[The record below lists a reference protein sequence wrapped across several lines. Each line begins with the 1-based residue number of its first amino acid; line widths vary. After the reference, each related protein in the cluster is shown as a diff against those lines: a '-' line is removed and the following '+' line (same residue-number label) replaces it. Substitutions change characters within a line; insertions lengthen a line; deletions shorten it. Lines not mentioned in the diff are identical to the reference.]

1 VKNGQRELGSKYFG
15 RAVKKWRLTAGL
27 SQEELARRA
36 RVSVAVVGTVERE
49 QGHTSGEILCKLC
62 LGLESELGKPI
73 LGAVFY
79 DGLEAC
85 WTDLLAIDQRLRQE
99 WGLEAAEYEIQQV
112 TEEALEQAVESAFAE
127 VKKCALLWYRALRS
141 RRKEEGWVAAGRAD
155 FPPAA
160 PARITDTGKAR
171 VRMARQKR
179 KQQRSG

>member
-1 VKNGQRELGSKYFG
+1 M
-15 RAVKKWRLTAGL
+15 KKWRLAAGL

-36 RVSVAVVGTVERE
+36 RVSATLVGTVERE
-49 QGHTSGEILCKLC
+49 RGHISEEILCKLC
-62 LGLESELGKPI
+62 LGLESGLGKPT

-85 WTDLLAIDQRLRQE
+85 WADLLATEEHLRQE
-99 WGLEAAEYEIQQV
+99 WGLQTAEYETLQV

-141 RRKEEGWVAAGRAD
+141 RRKGEGWVAGGNAD

-160 PARITDTGKAR
+160 PAHITDTGKVR
-171 VRMARQKR
+171 VRMTPQKR
-179 KQQRSG
+179 KQRRSG